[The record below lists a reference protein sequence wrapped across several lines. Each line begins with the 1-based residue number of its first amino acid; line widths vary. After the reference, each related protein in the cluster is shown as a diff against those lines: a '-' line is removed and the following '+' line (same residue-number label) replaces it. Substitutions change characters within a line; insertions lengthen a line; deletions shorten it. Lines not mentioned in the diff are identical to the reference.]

1 MPSHHLNDTER
12 SSQSIFLHSN
22 DAVVSIS
29 DAEKIFYLQEAITA
43 PAGYRLIVGLT
54 NLTMPNSMYNIVDG
68 KNTITISNND
78 YTVPAGNYSAE
89 DLKDKLT
96 ELLGNDG
103 SVTFDSID
111 NVFTFT
117 FTDPQNIQSTTME
130 RQLGLGVTNNLDP
143 DADPPETAPHTQLP
157 TGNVSSYTARNIC
170 DLGGTTNIYIR
181 IRNLT
186 MNNLDSRGR
195 TNNIIASIVNNTN
208 YGGYIFF
215 VPPEVLYYQITEQ
228 TIGHLDIELTDQE
241 GELIDLNGAN
251 FNITLTI
258 HYVKQRES
266 AFRNSLLKEIR
277 DTYTKI
283 KDGEKKNP

>member
-143 DADPPETAPHTQLP
+143 DADPPETQ
-157 TGNVSSYTARNIC
+157 
-170 DLGGTTNIYIR
+170 D
-181 IRNLT
+181 
-186 MNNLDSRGR
+186 
-195 TNNIIASIVNNTN
+195 
-208 YGGYIFF
+208 
-215 VPPEVLYYQITEQ
+215 
-228 TIGHLDIELTDQE
+228 
-241 GELIDLNGAN
+241 
-251 FNITLTI
+251 
-258 HYVKQRES
+258 
-266 AFRNSLLKEIR
+266 
-277 DTYTKI
+277 
-283 KDGEKKNP
+283 

>member
-1 MPSHHLNDTER
+1 MPSHTLNDSHI

-29 DAEKIFYLQEAITA
+29 DAEKIFYLQEAIQA
-43 PAGYRLIVGLT
+43 PAGYRLVIGLT

-68 KNTITISNND
+68 KNTITINSTD
-78 YTVPAGNYSAE
+78 YTITAGNYSAD
-89 DLKDKLT
+89 DLVTALNT
-96 ELLGNDG
+96 QITAIG
-103 SVTFDSID
+103 SVSFDDID

-117 FTDPQNIQSTTME
+117 FHSSAVINASTME
-130 RQLGLGVTNNLDP
+130 RQLGLTG
-143 DADPPETAPHTQLP
+143 QLP
-157 TGNVSSYTARNIC
+157 TSSLTSYTATNIC

-215 VPPEVLYYQITEQ
+215 QPPEILYYQITEQ
-228 TIGHLDIELTDQE
+228 TIGHLDVELTDQE

-251 FNITLTI
+251 FNITLTV
-258 HYVKQRES
+258 HYVKQREGV
-266 AFRNSLLKEIR
+266 FRNTLLKEIR
-277 DTYTKI
+277 EAYTKI
-283 KDGEKKNP
+283 REGEKKNP